1 MSHIFFQLENY
12 MTRYTAKN
20 RDKRDN
26 QKLCIEGP
34 TIQWP
39 REKKK
44 NPLNTIQK
52 KRLSNVNPSKIQ
64 G

>member
-1 MSHIFFQLENY
+1 

-26 QKLCIEGP
+26 QKLYIEGP

-52 KRLSNVNPSKIQ
+52 KRLSNVNPSKILE
-64 G
+64 

>member
-1 MSHIFFQLENY
+1 

-26 QKLCIEGP
+26 QKLYIEGP
-34 TIQWP
+34 TIQRP

-52 KRLSNVNPSKIQ
+52 KKIEQ
-64 G
+64 CEPK

>member
-1 MSHIFFQLENY
+1 

-26 QKLCIEGP
+26 QKLYIEGP

-44 NPLNTIQK
+44 STKHYSEK
-52 KRLSNVNPSKIQ
+52 KIEQCEPK
-64 G
+64 